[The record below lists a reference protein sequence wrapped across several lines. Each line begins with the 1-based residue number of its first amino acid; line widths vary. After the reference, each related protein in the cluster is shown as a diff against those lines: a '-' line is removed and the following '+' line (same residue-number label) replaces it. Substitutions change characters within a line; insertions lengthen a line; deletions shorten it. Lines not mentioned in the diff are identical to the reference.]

1 MGGVSDEYGVYDRP
15 ERVTNRVRRARGL
28 LISRAVSMV
37 ISVGLV
43 VAAWYFFPDQFG
55 SWAPWMIGISL
66 ATGVVTTLYSL
77 IELMRVRADA
87 RIAQPGLAI
96 GLNRQGML
104 IGQRWFPWPEV
115 GSVVLKP
122 GVLGAST
129 SLVTTD
135 RARGT
140 GLVPIDYTDTMPATL
155 DAAVRVLSAG
165 RAWVDLSRMD

>member
-1 MGGVSDEYGVYDRP
+1 MSDEYGVYYRP
-15 ERVTNRVRRARGL
+15 DLVANRVRRARGML
-28 LISRAVSMV
+28 VSRAVSTV
-37 ISVGLV
+37 ISAGI
-43 VAAWYFFPDQFG
+43 VAACWYFWPDQFG
-55 SWAPWMIGISL
+55 SWAPWMIGLSVATGL
-66 ATGVVTTLYSL
+66 ATTVYSL
-77 IELMRVRADA
+77 IEFLRVRADA
-87 RIAQPGLAI
+87 KLAQPGLAI

-135 RARGT
+135 RARAT

-155 DAAVRVLSAG
+155 DAAVRVLSSG

>member
-1 MGGVSDEYGVYDRP
+1 MSDEYGVYYRP
-15 ERVTNRVRRARGL
+15 DLVANRVRRARGML
-28 LISRAVSMV
+28 VSRGVSTV
-37 ISVGLV
+37 ISVGV
-43 VAAWYFFPDQFG
+43 VAACWGLWPDQFG
-55 SWAPWMIGISL
+55 SWAPWMIGISV
-66 ATGVVTTLYSL
+66 ATGLLTTGYSL
-77 IELMRVRADA
+77 IEFLRVRADE
-87 RIAQPGLAI
+87 RRAQPGLAI

-104 IGQRWFPWPEV
+104 IGQRWFPWPDV

-140 GLVPIDYTDTMPATL
+140 GVVPIDYTDTMPATL
-155 DAAVRVLSAG
+155 DAAVRVLSSG

>member
-1 MGGVSDEYGVYDRP
+1 MGIVSDEYGVYYRP
-15 ERVTNRVRRARGL
+15 ELVANRVRRARGM
-28 LISRAVSMV
+28 LISRAISMV
-37 ISVGLV
+37 VSAGIVG
-43 VAAWYFFPDQFG
+43 ACWYFFPAQFG
-55 SWAPWMIGISL
+55 TWAPWMIGISVGTGLFTTTYAL
-66 ATGVVTTLYSL
+66 AEFL
-77 IELMRVRADA
+77 RVKADA
-87 RIAQPGLAI
+87 KVAQPGLAI

-122 GVLGAST
+122 GVLGSST

-135 RARGT
+135 RERNT

-155 DAAVRVLSAG
+155 DAAVRVLSSG

>member
-1 MGGVSDEYGVYDRP
+1 MSDEYGVYYRP
-15 ERVTNRVRRARGL
+15 DMVANRLRRARGML
-28 LISRAVSMV
+28 VSRSISTV
-37 ISVGLV
+37 ISAGLL
-43 VAAWYFFPDQFG
+43 AAAAYFWPDQFG
-55 SWAPWMIGISL
+55 SWAPWMIGLSIGTGL
-66 ATGVVTTLYSL
+66 ATTLYSL
-77 IELMRVRADA
+77 LKFLRVRADA
-87 RIAQPGLAI
+87 RLAQPGLAI

-104 IGQRWFPWPEV
+104 IGQTWFPWPEV

-135 RARGT
+135 RAHGT

-155 DAAVRVLSAG
+155 DAAVRVLSSG

>member
-1 MGGVSDEYGVYDRP
+1 MSDEYGVYYRP
-15 ERVTNRVRRARGL
+15 DLVLGRVKRARSL
-28 LISRAVSMV
+28 LVSRVVSMLV
-37 ISVGLV
+37 SAALVG
-43 VAAWYFFPDQFG
+43 AGWYFWPDQFG
-55 SWAPWMIGISL
+55 SWAPWMIGISV
-66 ATGVVTTLYSL
+66 ATGLVTSAVSL
-77 IELMRVRADA
+77 IQFLRVRSDA

-104 IGQRWFPWPEV
+104 VGQHWFPWPEV

-122 GVLGAST
+122 GVLGAS
-129 SLVTTD
+129 SALVTTD

-140 GLVPIDYTDTMPATL
+140 GLVPLDYTDTMPATL

>member
-1 MGGVSDEYGVYDRP
+1 MSDEYGVYYRP
-15 ERVTNRVRRARGL
+15 DLVLGRVKRARSL
-28 LISRAVSMV
+28 LVSRGVSTLV
-37 ISVGLV
+37 SVALV
-43 VAAWYFFPDQFG
+43 GAAWYFWPDQFG
-55 SWAPWMIGISL
+55 SWAPWMIGISV
-66 ATGVVTTLYSL
+66 ATGLVTSAVSL
-77 IELMRVRADA
+77 IQFLRVRSDA

-104 IGQRWFPWPEV
+104 VGQHWFPWPEV

-122 GVLGAST
+122 GILGAS
-129 SLVTTD
+129 SALVTTD

-140 GLVPIDYTDTMPATL
+140 GLVPLDYTDTMPATL

>member
-1 MGGVSDEYGVYDRP
+1 MSDEYGVYYRP
-15 ERVTNRVRRARGL
+15 DLVLGRVKRARSL
-28 LISRAVSMV
+28 LVSRVVSMLV
-37 ISVGLV
+37 SAALVG
-43 VAAWYFFPDQFG
+43 AGWYFWPDQFG
-55 SWAPWMIGISL
+55 SWAPWMIGISV
-66 ATGVVTTLYSL
+66 ATGLVTSAVSL
-77 IELMRVRADA
+77 IQFLRVRSDA

-104 IGQRWFPWPEV
+104 VGQRWFPWPDV

-122 GVLGAST
+122 GVLGGSSA
-129 SLVTTD
+129 LVTTD

-140 GLVPIDYTDTMPATL
+140 GLVPLDYTDTMPATL

>member
-1 MGGVSDEYGVYDRP
+1 MSDEYGVYYRP
-15 ERVTNRVRRARGL
+15 DLVANRVRRARGL
-28 LISRAVSMV
+28 LISRAISAVF
-37 ISVGLV
+37 SVGI
-43 VAAWYFFPDQFG
+43 VAACWAIWPDQFG
-55 SWAPWMIGISL
+55 SWAPWMIGLSAATGL
-66 ATGVVTTLYSL
+66 ATTGYSL
-77 IELMRVRADA
+77 IEFLRVRADA

-135 RARGT
+135 RSRGT

-155 DAAVRVLSAG
+155 DAAVRVLSSG

>member
-1 MGGVSDEYGVYDRP
+1 MSDEYGVYYRP
-15 ERVTNRVRRARGL
+15 DLVLGRIKRARGL
-28 LISRAVSMV
+28 LVSRVASTL
-37 ISVGLV
+37 ISVAV
-43 VAAWYFFPDQFG
+43 VGAGWYFWPDQFG
-55 SWAPWMIGISL
+55 SWAPWMIGISV
-66 ATGVVTTLYSL
+66 ATGLVTATISL
-77 IELMRVRADA
+77 IQFLRVRSDA

-104 IGQRWFPWPEV
+104 VGQHWFPWPEV

-122 GVLGAST
+122 GVLGAS
-129 SLVTTD
+129 SALVTTD

-140 GLVPIDYTDTMPATL
+140 GLVPLDYTDTMPATL

>member
-1 MGGVSDEYGVYDRP
+1 VSDEYGVYYRP
-15 ERVTNRVRRARGL
+15 DLVLGRVKRARSL
-28 LISRAVSMV
+28 LVSRVVSMLV
-37 ISVGLV
+37 SAALVG
-43 VAAWYFFPDQFG
+43 AGWYFWPDQFG
-55 SWAPWMIGISL
+55 SWAPWMIGISV
-66 ATGVVTTLYSL
+66 ATGLVTSAVSL
-77 IELMRVRADA
+77 IQFLRVRSDA

-104 IGQRWFPWPEV
+104 VGQHWFPWPEV

-122 GVLGAST
+122 GVLGAS
-129 SLVTTD
+129 SALVTTD

-140 GLVPIDYTDTMPATL
+140 GLVPLDYTDTMPATL